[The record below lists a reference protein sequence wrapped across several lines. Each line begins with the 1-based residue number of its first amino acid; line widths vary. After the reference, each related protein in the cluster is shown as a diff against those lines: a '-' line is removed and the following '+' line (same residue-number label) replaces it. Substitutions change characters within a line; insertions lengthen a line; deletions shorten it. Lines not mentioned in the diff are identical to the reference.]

1 MTTKRD
7 YSADQVAAAH
17 SVMIELVHILGEYR
31 DDFVVVGGWVP
42 ALLMANAT
50 PPHIGSIDVD
60 LALDHKALQDPGY
73 KTILQLLESHGYI
86 QGEQP
91 FIFSKSVEI
100 EGRTVR
106 VEVDLL
112 AGEYQGSGKSHR
124 TQRVQ
129 DVRAR
134 KARGCELA
142 FEGVEE
148 ITLAGSVPGGAKDTV
163 IIRVASV
170 VPFIIM
176 KAMALHDRMKEKD
189 AWDIVFC
196 LRFFPGGLDA
206 LAEKFRLYLGNK
218 LVQEGL
224 RKIAVKFESPEHIGP
239 RHVADFEEVSY
250 PDERSRIQRDAF
262 ERVTYLL
269 SKLGI
274 VA

>member
-1 MTTKRD
+1 
-7 YSADQVAAAH
+7 
-17 SVMIELVHILGEYR
+17 
-31 DDFVVVGGWVP
+31 
-42 ALLMANAT
+42 
-50 PPHIGSIDVD
+50 
-60 LALDHKALQDPGY
+60 
-73 KTILQLLESHGYI
+73 LESRGYI

-91 FIFSKSVEI
+91 FIFSKPVEV
-100 EGRTVR
+100 EGRIVQ
-106 VEVDLL
+106 VEVNLL

-148 ITLAGSVPGGAKDTV
+148 ITLSGSVPDGAKDTV
-163 IIRVASV
+163 KIRVASV

-196 LRFFPGGLDA
+196 LRSSPGGVDA
-206 LAEKFRLYLGNK
+206 LVERFRSQMGNK

-224 RKIAVKFESPEHIGP
+224 RKITDKFESPEHIGP
-239 RHVADFEEVSY
+239 RHVADFEEVS
-250 PDERSRIQRDAF
+250 DHEERNRIQRDAY

>member
-1 MTTKRD
+1 MTKRD
-7 YSADQVAAAH
+7 YSADQVTAAH
-17 SVMIELVHILGEYR
+17 AAMIELVHLLGEYR
-31 DDFVVVGGWVP
+31 DDIVVVGGWVP
-42 ALLMANAT
+42 ALLMADTT

-60 LALDHKALQDPGY
+60 LALDHKALRDPGY
-73 KTILQLLESHGYI
+73 KTILQLLESRGYI

-91 FIFSKSVEI
+91 FIFSKSVEV
-100 EGRTVR
+100 EGRTVQ
-106 VEVDLL
+106 VEVNLL

-124 TQRVQ
+124 TQRIQ

-148 ITLAGSVPGGAKDTV
+148 ITLSGSIPGGAKDTV
-163 IIRVASV
+163 RIRVASV
-170 VPFIIM
+170 APFIIM

-196 LRFFPGGLDA
+196 LRSFPGGLDA
-206 LAEKFRLYLGNK
+206 LAEKFRPYLENK

-224 RKIAVKFESPEHIGP
+224 RKIAGKFESPEHIGP
-239 RHVADFEEVSY
+239 RHVADFEEVSD
-250 PDERSRIQRDAF
+250 PDERGRIQRDAF
-262 ERVTYLL
+262 ERVAYLL